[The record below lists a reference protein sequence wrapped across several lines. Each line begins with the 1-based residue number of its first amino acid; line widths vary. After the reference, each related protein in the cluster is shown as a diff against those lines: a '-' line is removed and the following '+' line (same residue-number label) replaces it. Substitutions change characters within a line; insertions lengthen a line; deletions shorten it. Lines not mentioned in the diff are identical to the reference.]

1 MFSVQQQLII
11 NYDFLNINS
20 PNAVCIVAG
29 AGSGKTTTIIEKIVQ
44 MINSGLK
51 PNEFFITTFTR
62 NASSQLKDKLSK
74 YLTIEQIDQ
83 MCIGTFHSIAYHYMK
98 KYNKSKSN
106 VAQSFDKLLYDY
118 LELTKT
124 IQYQQNESHNYIF
137 IDEYQDI
144 DPIQYQIIDNIY
156 KFRQSIPNNKLL
168 MVIGDDQQNIYT
180 FRGSN
185 INYILN
191 FEKTYQGTILKLET
205 NYRCFPAIVNIS
217 NYLLANAKE
226 KIDKT
231 FVPDP
236 NLNKTKSKTKIRLK
250 VISTSY
256 EKKHQLVKYIAEKIE
271 LINQK
276 YDISTYAI
284 ISRTK
289 KHLTILE
296 NIFGNYRIKYKLSE
310 SATE

>member
-137 IDEYQDI
+137 IDEYQHK
-144 DPIQYQIIDNIY
+144 IIVLWFI
-156 KFRQSIPNNKLL
+156 LL
-168 MVIGDDQQNIYT
+168 LCA
-180 FRGSN
+180 F
-185 INYILN
+185 
-191 FEKTYQGTILKLET
+191 T
-205 NYRCFPAIVNIS
+205 NPQFSVFSYPSLFQFP
-217 NYLLANAKE
+217 
-226 KIDKT
+226 
-231 FVPDP
+231 P
-236 NLNKTKSKTKIRLK
+236 
-250 VISTSY
+250 
-256 EKKHQLVKYIAEKIE
+256 
-271 LINQK
+271 
-276 YDISTYAI
+276 
-284 ISRTK
+284 
-289 KHLTILE
+289 
-296 NIFGNYRIKYKLSE
+296 LSG
-310 SATE
+310 ALP